1 MTGTGDLFREVS
13 TRKLAQL
20 AGRIDVCLDRLSDDQ
35 IWARGSENENAVGNL
50 VLHLIGNTGQWI
62 LSGVGGAPD
71 IRARD
76 NEFNERSGA
85 SKEELK
91 ARLAERIAAVNL
103 VISGVSDAR
112 LTHRIQVQRYDVS
125 VLEAIYH
132 VVEHFAQHMGQIVF
146 ATKLFTG
153 QELGFYTHLKRPTHG
168 EKTQ

>member
-168 EKTQ
+168 EKTP

>member
-20 AGRIDVCLDRLSDDQ
+20 AGRIDVCLDRLNDDQ

-71 IRARD
+71 VRARND
-76 NEFNERSGA
+76 EFNERSGA

-168 EKTQ
+168 EKTP

>member
-20 AGRIDVCLDRLSDDQ
+20 AGRIDVCLDRLNDDQ

-62 LSGVGGAPD
+62 LSGVGGARD

-76 NEFNERSGA
+76 DEFNERSGA

-168 EKTQ
+168 EKTP